1 MKANLDLDLI
11 VYDFDGVMTNNKVY
25 LDKSGTEIVQVN
37 RSDGLAISE
46 IKKLGID
53 QIILSSEENEVVSKR
68 AEKLKIDCLQA
79 IKEKEETLMDYCVSN
94 GLDLKKVA
102 YIGNDINDYKAMEL
116 VAFPFC
122 PSDANE
128 DIKKISLYVLKSKGG
143 EGVVR
148 EFLDYVKS

>member
-46 IKKLGID
+46 IKKLGIE

-79 IKEKEETLMDYCVSN
+79 IKEKEEILMDYCVSK

-102 YIGNDINDYKAMEL
+102 YIGNDINDYKAMKL
-116 VAFPFC
+116 VAFPLC

>member
-79 IKEKEETLMDYCVSN
+79 IKEKEEILMDYCVSK

-102 YIGNDINDYKAMEL
+102 YIGNDINDYKAMKL